1 MNSTNLVILAV
12 YLGSLFGH
20 GMMKQAEA
28 PPAQTAQPA
37 QTPPADQ
44 STPPA
49 QTPPADQS
57 AQPAQTPPADQSTP
71 PAQTPPADQS
81 AQPAQ
86 TPPADQSAQ
95 PAQTPP
101 ADQSAQPA
109 QTPPA
114 DQSAQ
119 PAQTPPA
126 DKSAQPAQ
134 TPPADKS
141 AQPAQTPPADK
152 SAQPAQTPPADKS
165 AQPEQ
170 TPPAVRN
177 AQAPTA
183 MGGPTVDSYVIGPS
197 DVLAITVWKEPTLSG
212 TILVRP
218 DGMISLALLGDV
230 QASGM
235 TPLQLADQIATKLK
249 KYIQDPNVSV
259 VISSDPQQGGLP
271 ARRGCKEGAGGD
283 DARHDL
289 AASDLQRRWTHGFC
303 QQEEDLHPARTNRE
317 RSENP
322 GAITRKR

>member
-1 MNSTNLVILAV
+1 MNSTNLIILAV

-28 PPAQTAQPA
+28 PPAQ
-37 QTPPADQ
+37 
-44 STPPA
+44 
-49 QTPPADQS
+49 S
-57 AQPAQTPPADQSTP
+57 AQPAQTPPADQSAQ

-134 TPPADKS
+134 TPPADKG
-141 AQPAQTPPADK
+141 
-152 SAQPAQTPPADKS
+152 AQPAQTPPADKS

-177 AQAPTA
+177 AQAPAA
-183 MGGPTVDSYVIGPS
+183 MGGATVDSYVIGAA

-218 DGMISLALLGDV
+218 DGMISLSLLGDV
-230 QASGM
+230 QASGT
-235 TPLQLADQIATKLK
+235 TPAQLADQISTKLK
-249 KYIQDPNVSV
+249 KYVQDPNVSV
-259 VISSDPQQGGLP
+259 VVSQIHSKVIYMLGEVTKKGPVEMTQGMTLLEAISSAGGLTDF
-271 ARRGCKEGAGGD
+271 AN
-283 DARHDL
+283 
-289 AASDLQRRWTHGFC
+289 QRKIYILR
-303 QQEEDLHPARTNRE
+303 NRE
-317 RSENP
+317 R
-322 GAITRKR
+322 K